1 MITFF
6 TEGFDIAD
14 AEKWDRTST
23 QTCSFRSS
31 KYFYRDFYNLMTF
44 HQSSYSTANFAETLE
59 SKFIVIPAELAQKS
73 QYLFTMINIESGKVS
88 DNLQTNLD
96 KWNMKLKKFCIYPV
110 FS

>member
-1 MITFF
+1 
-6 TEGFDIAD
+6 
-14 AEKWDRTST
+14 
-23 QTCSFRSS
+23 
-31 KYFYRDFYNLMTF
+31 MTF

-59 SKFIVIPAELAQKS
+59 SKFIVILAELAQKL
-73 QYLFTMINIESGKVS
+73 QYIFTMINIESGKVS